1 VAAFLFGIL
10 TAMKKLLTRSK
21 KNKVFAGVFG
31 GIGEYLD
38 MDPVIF
44 RFGYVMMTVFTG
56 IFPGLIAYFLG
67 LFIVPAAHES
77 KEV

>member
-1 VAAFLFGIL
+1 
-10 TAMKKLLTRSK
+10 MKKLLTRSK
-21 KNKVFAGVFG
+21 ENKVFAGVFG

-38 MDPVIF
+38 MDPAIF
-44 RFGYVMMTVFTG
+44 RFAYMMITIFSG
-56 IFPGLIAYFLG
+56 IFPGVIAYFLG